1 MEAKLFCKF
10 GEFAGREFDI
20 SDEAT
25 IGTDASNTIV
35 LKTETISGNHARI
48 FFDKEEKH
56 YFLEDLGSINGTR
69 LDRIKVTQKEKLG
82 VLHAITFANE
92 YKFIFQAI
100 KSPEKPTP
108 EPSTAVEK
116 SPGETIFDEGEITPT
131 PDLGEEVKNK
141 TIFDD
146 KVNIPTPE
154 VEKVGGGTVFD
165 DEPIKS
171 PQIEESPPEPSKAV
185 EKSPGETIFDDG
197 ESTPTPDLGEELKTK
212 TVFDDKDNIPTPD
225 VEKAKGATV
234 FDDEAIIPPQIEQQQ
249 EQDPPEAVQLDTG
262 NVKFPPIQHGAEKE
276 QLAESKEIS
285 PSFELFFKKLK
296 KTFELKEGENII
308 GRGDDCDIFLDDR
321 SVSQP
326 HAALIVKSGKVFI
339 KDLQSKNKTFIRR
352 KEVEEETELEPG
364 SKIRFGGV
372 EAKLISKN
380 E

>member
-1 MEAKLFCKF
+1 MQARLFCKF
-10 GEFAGREFDI
+10 GQLAGKEFDI
-20 SDEAT
+20 SEYAT
-25 IGTDASNTIV
+25 IGTNKSNTIV
-35 LKTETISGNHARI
+35 LKAETISGNHARI

-56 YFLEDLGSINGTR
+56 YFLEDLDSFNGTR
-69 LDRIKVTQKEKLG
+69 LDSIKVTQKEKLG
-82 VLHAITFANE
+82 ALHAITFANE
-92 YKFIFQAI
+92 FKFIFQEI
-100 KSPEKPTP
+100 KSPERPTP
-108 EPSTAVEK
+108 EHSNSLDKGTA
-116 SPGETIFDEGEITPT
+116 
-131 PDLGEEVKNK
+131 
-141 TIFDD
+141 
-146 KVNIPTPE
+146 
-154 VEKVGGGTVFD
+154 
-165 DEPIKS
+165 
-171 PQIEESPPEPSKAV
+171 
-185 EKSPGETIFDDG
+185 ETIFDDG
-197 ESTPTPDLGEELKTK
+197 ESIPTPDLGEDLKTK

-249 EQDPPEAVQLDTG
+249 EQDPPEATQLDTG

>member
-82 VLHAITFANE
+82 VLHAITFDNE

-171 PQIEESPPEPSKAV
+171 PQIEK
-185 EKSPGETIFDDG
+185 
-197 ESTPTPDLGEELKTK
+197 
-212 TVFDDKDNIPTPD
+212 
-225 VEKAKGATV
+225 
-234 FDDEAIIPPQIEQQQ
+234 PQ
-249 EQDPPEAVQLDTG
+249 
-262 NVKFPPIQHGAEKE
+262 EKE
-276 QLAESKEIS
+276 QPGLTRLDAGNLNFSPIADGAENDQQAISEEIS